1 MSDGSPNA
9 IDEWLTCNLY
19 GKEETFWSSISGTS
33 SGNFR
38 LKVLPV
44 ILAISAVVIA
54 VMWYQEEHL
63 GLISMADR
71 IGYPVLLLVTGA
83 GAVLLRVRP
92 KSLHAV
98 MATVFLAYVVHLLA
112 VYYAEMAVRMSS
124 GSSSNYELTILALWL
139 PLGYVGSFVFFS
151 PRSAVRTSLAIY
163 AAIALPQLVLLG
175 VETDMVLRQV
185 AIAILISQPVY
196 IAALWGVGLLK
207 AHASGIHDVAKN
219 MSKAATVDSLTGVA
233 NRRAM
238 VTVLEKV
245 TEAVSEGGRPL
256 ALVMFDVDYF
266 KRINDNFG
274 HGVGDE
280 VLVRLARECGA
291 HLRSTDLLGRWGGE
305 EFMIV
310 SLGQTGVQ
318 ALQMAERLRAELEN
332 MVFPRVGTV
341 TVSIGVTSYI
351 AGEGIDAFVKRAD
364 DALYQAKAS
373 GRNRVESRFGDAV
386 ADGVLP

>member
-1 MSDGSPNA
+1 
-9 IDEWLTCNLY
+9 
-19 GKEETFWSSISGTS
+19 
-33 SGNFR
+33 
-38 LKVLPV
+38 
-44 ILAISAVVIA
+44 
-54 VMWYQEEHL
+54 
-63 GLISMADR
+63 
-71 IGYPVLLLVTGA
+71 
-83 GAVLLRVRP
+83 
-92 KSLHAV
+92 
-98 MATVFLAYVVHLLA
+98 
-112 VYYAEMAVRMSS
+112 
-124 GSSSNYELTILALWL
+124 
-139 PLGYVGSFVFFS
+139 
-151 PRSAVRTSLAIY
+151 
-163 AAIALPQLVLLG
+163 
-175 VETDMVLRQV
+175 
-185 AIAILISQPVY
+185 
-196 IAALWGVGLLK
+196 
-207 AHASGIHDVAKN
+207 
-219 MSKAATVDSLTGVA
+219 
-233 NRRAM
+233 
-238 VTVLEKV
+238 
-245 TEAVSEGGRPL
+245 
-256 ALVMFDVDYF
+256 VDYF